1 MVQPLDVPKG
11 GCSTGRVRFDVTTQA
26 SPEQVRRALTDF
38 TDRRLQIW
46 SRTLDPKRYEVRELG
61 DTWAVARECTP
72 GSPFWVVVRYDWS
85 DAMVVRWTVEESSY
99 GGHGTGSA
107 RIAPTDDGGSRLHV
121 DWTYTDISRTRD
133 KLMLSLIQRFPM
145 SRLISRM
152 WVSAFDRYAQSDPH

>member
-1 MVQPLDVPKG
+1 
-11 GCSTGRVRFDVTTQA
+11 VRFDVTTQA